1 MFFFFKA
8 EEVNIKG
15 RMYHKTCLSCK
26 NCRRPIGIANLAVGP
41 DDDIY
46 CNICCHKLSWPREYA
61 GSSDTAAITG
71 EDGEPSNCPR
81 CGGKVDKHF
90 LHTGCLAKKNT
101 LLRTSRE
108 AGQHAIA
115 LPSMAN

>member
-26 NCRRPIGIANLAVGP
+26 NCRRPIDIANLAVGP

-46 CNICCHKLSWPREYA
+46 CNICCHKLSWPRDYA

-90 LHTGCLAKKNT
+90 LHKNAWIVSNNANDQAKTYDNFT
-101 LLRTSRE
+101 LITNARD
-108 AGQHAIA
+108 
-115 LPSMAN
+115 

>member
-1 MFFFFKA
+1 MCFQKKFFFFKA

-26 NCRRPIGIANLAVGP
+26 NCRRPIDIANLAVGP

-46 CNICCHKLSWPREYA
+46 CNICCHKLSWPRDYA

-90 LHTGCLAKKNT
+90 LHKN
-101 LLRTSRE
+101 
-108 AGQHAIA
+108 A
-115 LPSMAN
+115 